1 MQWLAWWHSKGNEP
15 VHINRHGL
23 FTLILTQELSRN
35 GKELAGNVLETGK
48 KLICTVADQSWQ
60 HIFLG
65 AESLH
70 RFERS
75 LDELLQKKSPQHH
88 YGGTFTGEVSAGKP
102 HHSSAFPWVPTSAL
116 TRGQLL
122 LHPHLL
128 LGVISTSSLP
138 LLGNPEVK
146 ARDQRS
152 CWRVGATWR
161 AQMSTASTKPLS
173 TNGSKIKDKIYTQ
186 QIYTTWS

>member
-1 MQWLAWWHSKGNEP
+1 MQWLGRWHSKGNEP

-35 GKELAGNVLETGK
+35 GKELSGCVLETGK

-75 LDELLQKKSPQHH
+75 LDELLPKKSPQHH
-88 YGGTFTGEVSAGKP
+88 YGA
-102 HHSSAFPWVPTSAL
+102 A
-116 TRGQLL
+116 
-122 LHPHLL
+122 L
-128 LGVISTSSLP
+128 LGKF
-138 LLGNPEVK
+138 LLENPTIALLSPGCPPVLWPE
-146 ARDQRS
+146 DS
-152 CWRVGATWR
+152 CCYTPTYCWVWFPPAVFPCWEIQKWRQG
-161 AQMSTASTKPLS
+161 
-173 TNGSKIKDKIYTQ
+173 IK
-186 QIYTTWS
+186 SPAGG